1 MANVYYTCPKCN
13 KKLADYLGNCL
24 HCAKKNKQIEV
35 CFSMNDIQDMMSQ
48 VHKGEEWFA
57 TWTFETEEGESIDV
71 KIVLG
76 DRGEDYIS
84 N

>member
-1 MANVYYTCPKCN
+1 
-13 KKLADYLGNCL
+13 
-24 HCAKKNKQIEV
+24 
-35 CFSMNDIQDMMSQ
+35 MMSQ

-57 TWTFETEEGESIDV
+57 TWTYQTEEGESIDV